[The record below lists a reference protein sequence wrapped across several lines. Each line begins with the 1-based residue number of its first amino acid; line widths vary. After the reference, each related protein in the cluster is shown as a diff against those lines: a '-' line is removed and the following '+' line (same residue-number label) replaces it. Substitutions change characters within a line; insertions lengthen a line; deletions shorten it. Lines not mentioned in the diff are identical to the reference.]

1 MALDPTALF
10 NLSYGLY
17 VLTAR
22 EDGRD
27 CGCIV
32 NTVTQLTENPTRIA
46 LSVNKQNFTNEVIQR
61 TGLFNVSV
69 LTEAA
74 PMDLFR
80 HFGFQ
85 SGRDVDK
92 FAGRTDPVSE
102 NGLRYISGPAN
113 ALISGKVEQAID
125 CGTHM
130 LYIALVTEARKLSDA
145 PSMTYAYY
153 FANVKPRP
161 QPKPAQEKPRRGF
174 VWPHLRLFLRGR
186 RAAPGLHLPPVQ
198 ARRGRFRARRLLIPA
213 PLCPSPA
220 AKGFLSGKPSVQKRK
235 KRI

>member
-10 NLSYGLY
+10 TLSYGLY

-22 EDGRD
+22 EGDRD

-61 TGLFNVSV
+61 TGVFNVSV

-80 HFGFQ
+80 RFGFQ

-92 FAGRTDPVSE
+92 FAGRTDPTSE
-102 NGLRYISGPAN
+102 NGLRYICLLYTSHLVRLSMRPSSRSFSPSSSGLAT
-113 ALISGKVEQAID
+113 I
-125 CGTHM
+125 
-130 LYIALVTEARKLSDA
+130 
-145 PSMTYAYY
+145 
-153 FANVKPRP
+153 
-161 QPKPAQEKPRRGF
+161 
-174 VWPHLRLFLRGR
+174 
-186 RAAPGLHLPPVQ
+186 
-198 ARRGRFRARRLLIPA
+198 
-213 PLCPSPA
+213 
-220 AKGFLSGKPSVQKRK
+220 
-235 KRI
+235 

>member
-10 NLSYGLY
+10 TLSYGLY

-22 EDGRD
+22 EGGRD
-27 CGCIV
+27 LGCIV

-46 LSVNKQNFTNEVIQR
+46 VSVNKQNFTNEVIQR

-69 LTEAA
+69 LTETA

-102 NGLRYISGPAN
+102 NGLRYIGGPAN

-153 FANVKPRP
+153 FANVKPKP
-161 QPKPAQEKPRRGF
+161 QPKPAEKPRRGF
-174 VWPHLRLFLRGR
+174 VCRICGYFYESDE
-186 RAAPGLHLPPVQ
+186 LPPD
-198 ARRGRFRARRLLIPA
+198 FIC
-213 PLCPSPA
+213 PLCKHGA
-220 AKGFLSGKPSVQKRK
+220 ADFEPVGF
-235 KRI
+235 

>member
-10 NLSYGLY
+10 TLSYGLY

-22 EDGRD
+22 EAGRD

-61 TGLFNVSV
+61 TGVFNISV

-74 PMDLFR
+74 TMDLFR

-92 FAGRTDPVSE
+92 FAGRTDPTSE
-102 NGLRYISGPAN
+102 NGLRYIDGPAN

-153 FANVKPRP
+153 FANVKPKP
-161 QPKPAQEKPRRGF
+161 QPKPAEKPRRGF
-174 VWPHLRLFLRGR
+174 VCRICGYFYEGDE
-186 RAAPGLHLPPVQ
+186 LPPD
-198 ARRGRFRARRLLIPA
+198 FIC
-213 PLCPSPA
+213 PLCKHGA
-220 AKGFLSGKPSVQKRK
+220 ADFEPVGF
-235 KRI
+235 

>member
-10 NLSYGLY
+10 TLSYGLY

-22 EDGRD
+22 EGDRD

-61 TGLFNVSV
+61 TGVFNISV

-74 PMDLFR
+74 TMDLFR

-92 FAGRTDPVSE
+92 FAGRADPVSE
-102 NGLRYISGPAN
+102 NGLRYIDGPAN

-153 FANVKPRP
+153 FANVKPKP
-161 QPKPAQEKPRRGF
+161 QPKPAEAKPRRGF
-174 VWPHLRLFLRGR
+174 VCRICGYFYEGDE
-186 RAAPGLHLPPVQ
+186 LPPD
-198 ARRGRFRARRLLIPA
+198 FIC
-213 PLCPSPA
+213 PLCKHGA
-220 AKGFLSGKPSVQKRK
+220 ADFEPVGF
-235 KRI
+235 

>member
-10 NLSYGLY
+10 TLSYGLY

-22 EDGRD
+22 EGGRD
-27 CGCIV
+27 LGCIV

-46 LSVNKQNFTNEVIQR
+46 VSVNKRNFTNEVIQR

-102 NGLRYISGPAN
+102 NGLRYIGGPAN

-161 QPKPAQEKPRRGF
+161 QPKPAEKPRRGF
-174 VWPHLRLFLRGR
+174 VCRICGYFYEGDE
-186 RAAPGLHLPPVQ
+186 LPPD
-198 ARRGRFRARRLLIPA
+198 FIC
-213 PLCPSPA
+213 PLCKHGA
-220 AKGFLSGKPSVQKRK
+220 ADFEPVGF
-235 KRI
+235 

>member
-10 NLSYGLY
+10 TLSYGLY

-22 EDGRD
+22 EGGRD
-27 CGCIV
+27 LGCIV

-46 LSVNKQNFTNEVIQR
+46 VSVNKQNFTCEVIRR

-102 NGLRYISGPAN
+102 NGLRYIGGPAN

-153 FANVKPRP
+153 FANVKPKP
-161 QPKPAQEKPRRGF
+161 QPKPAEKPRRGF
-174 VWPHLRLFLRGR
+174 VCRICGYFYEGDE
-186 RAAPGLHLPPVQ
+186 LPPD
-198 ARRGRFRARRLLIPA
+198 FIC
-213 PLCPSPA
+213 PLCKHGA
-220 AKGFLSGKPSVQKRK
+220 ADFEPVGF
-235 KRI
+235 

>member
-10 NLSYGLY
+10 TLSYGLY

-22 EDGRD
+22 EGDRD
-27 CGCIV
+27 LGCIV

-46 LSVNKQNFTNEVIQR
+46 VSVNKQNFTNEVIQR

-102 NGLRYISGPAN
+102 NGLRYIGGPAN

-153 FANVKPRP
+153 FANVKPKP

-174 VWPHLRLFLRGR
+174 VCRICGYFYEGDE
-186 RAAPGLHLPPVQ
+186 LPPD
-198 ARRGRFRARRLLIPA
+198 FIC
-213 PLCPSPA
+213 PLCKHGA
-220 AKGFLSGKPSVQKRK
+220 ADFEPVGF
-235 KRI
+235 

>member
-10 NLSYGLY
+10 TLSYGLY

-22 EDGRD
+22 EGGRD

-32 NTVTQLTENPTRIA
+32 NTVTQLTEDPTRIA
-46 LSVNKQNFTNEVIQR
+46 VSVNKRNFTNEVIQR
-61 TGLFNVSV
+61 TGVFNVSV

-102 NGLRYISGPAN
+102 NGLRYIDGPAN

-153 FANVKPRP
+153 FANVKPKP
-161 QPKPAQEKPRRGF
+161 QPKPAEAKPRRGF
-174 VWPHLRLFLRGR
+174 VCRICGYFYEGDE
-186 RAAPGLHLPPVQ
+186 LPPD
-198 ARRGRFRARRLLIPA
+198 FIC
-213 PLCPSPA
+213 PLCKHGA
-220 AKGFLSGKPSVQKRK
+220 ADFEPVGF
-235 KRI
+235 

>member
-10 NLSYGLY
+10 TLSYGLY

-22 EDGRD
+22 EGGRD
-27 CGCIV
+27 LGCIV

-46 LSVNKQNFTNEVIQR
+46 VSVNKQNFTNEVIQR

-102 NGLRYISGPAN
+102 NGLRYIGGPAT

-153 FANVKPRP
+153 FANVKPKP

-174 VWPHLRLFLRGR
+174 VCRICGYFYEGDE
-186 RAAPGLHLPPVQ
+186 LPPD
-198 ARRGRFRARRLLIPA
+198 FIC
-213 PLCPSPA
+213 PLCKHGA
-220 AKGFLSGKPSVQKRK
+220 ADFEPVGF
-235 KRI
+235 

>member
-10 NLSYGLY
+10 TLSYGLY

-22 EDGRD
+22 EGDRD
-27 CGCIV
+27 LGCIV

-46 LSVNKQNFTNEVIQR
+46 VSVNKRNFTNEVIQR

-153 FANVKPRP
+153 FANVKPKP

-174 VWPHLRLFLRGR
+174 VCRICGYFYEGDE
-186 RAAPGLHLPPVQ
+186 LPPD
-198 ARRGRFRARRLLIPA
+198 FIC
-213 PLCPSPA
+213 PLCKHGA
-220 AKGFLSGKPSVQKRK
+220 ADFEPVGF
-235 KRI
+235 

>member
-46 LSVNKQNFTNEVIQR
+46 VSVNKQNFTNEVIQR
-61 TGLFNVSV
+61 TGVFNVSV

-74 PMDLFR
+74 TMDLFR

-92 FAGRTDPVSE
+92 FAGRTDPTSE
-102 NGLRYISGPAN
+102 NGLRYIDGPAN

-153 FANVKPRP
+153 FANVKPKP
-161 QPKPAQEKPRRGF
+161 QPKPAEKPRRGF
-174 VWPHLRLFLRGR
+174 VCRICGYFYEGDE
-186 RAAPGLHLPPVQ
+186 LPPD
-198 ARRGRFRARRLLIPA
+198 FIC
-213 PLCPSPA
+213 PLCKHGA
-220 AKGFLSGKPSVQKRK
+220 ADFEPVGF
-235 KRI
+235 

>member
-61 TGLFNVSV
+61 TGVFNISV

-74 PMDLFR
+74 TMDLFR

-92 FAGRTDPVSE
+92 FAGRTDPTSE
-102 NGLRYISGPAN
+102 NGLRYIDGPAN

-153 FANVKPRP
+153 FANVKPKP
-161 QPKPAQEKPRRGF
+161 QPKPAEKPRRGF
-174 VWPHLRLFLRGR
+174 VCRICGYFYEGDE
-186 RAAPGLHLPPVQ
+186 LPPDS
-198 ARRGRFRARRLLIPA
+198 IC
-213 PLCPSPA
+213 PLCKQGA
-220 AKGFLSGKPSVQKRK
+220 ADFEPVGS
-235 KRI
+235 

>member
-10 NLSYGLY
+10 TLSYGLY

-22 EDGRD
+22 EGDRD
-27 CGCIV
+27 LGCIV

-46 LSVNKQNFTNEVIQR
+46 VSVNKQNFTNEVIQR
-61 TGLFNVSV
+61 TGVFNVSV

-102 NGLRYISGPAN
+102 NGLRYIGGPAN

-130 LYIALVTEARKLSDA
+130 LFIALVTEARKLSDA

-174 VWPHLRLFLRGR
+174 VCRICGYFYEGDE
-186 RAAPGLHLPPVQ
+186 LPPD
-198 ARRGRFRARRLLIPA
+198 FIC
-213 PLCPSPA
+213 PLCKHGA
-220 AKGFLSGKPSVQKRK
+220 ADFEPVGF
-235 KRI
+235 

>member
-10 NLSYGLY
+10 TLSYGLY

-22 EDGRD
+22 EGDRD
-27 CGCIV
+27 LGCIV

-46 LSVNKQNFTNEVIQR
+46 VSVNKQNFTNEVIQR
-61 TGLFNVSV
+61 TGVFNVSV

-74 PMDLFR
+74 TMDLFR
-80 HFGFQ
+80 RFGFQ

-92 FAGRTDPVSE
+92 FAGRADPVSE
-102 NGLRYISGPAN
+102 NGLRYIDGPAN

-153 FANVKPRP
+153 FANVKPKP
-161 QPKPAQEKPRRGF
+161 QPKPAEDKPRRGF
-174 VWPHLRLFLRGR
+174 VCRICGYFYEGDE
-186 RAAPGLHLPPVQ
+186 LPPD
-198 ARRGRFRARRLLIPA
+198 FIC
-213 PLCPSPA
+213 PLCKHGA
-220 AKGFLSGKPSVQKRK
+220 ADFEPVGF
-235 KRI
+235 

>member
-10 NLSYGLY
+10 TLSYGLY

-22 EDGRD
+22 EGDRD
-27 CGCIV
+27 LGCIV

-61 TGLFNVSV
+61 TGVFNISV

-74 PMDLFR
+74 TMDLFR

-92 FAGRTDPVSE
+92 FAGRADPVSE
-102 NGLRYISGPAN
+102 NGLRYIGGPAN

-153 FANVKPRP
+153 FANVKPKP
-161 QPKPAQEKPRRGF
+161 QPKPAEDKPRRGF
-174 VWPHLRLFLRGR
+174 VCRICGYFYEGDE
-186 RAAPGLHLPPVQ
+186 LPPD
-198 ARRGRFRARRLLIPA
+198 FIC
-213 PLCPSPA
+213 PLCKHGA
-220 AKGFLSGKPSVQKRK
+220 ADFEPVGF
-235 KRI
+235 

>member
-61 TGLFNVSV
+61 TGVFNISV

-74 PMDLFR
+74 TMALFR

-92 FAGRTDPVSE
+92 FAGRTDPTSE
-102 NGLRYISGPAN
+102 NGLRYIDGPAN

-145 PSMTYAYY
+145 LSMTYAYY
-153 FANVKPRP
+153 FANVKPKP

-174 VWPHLRLFLRGR
+174 VCRICGYFYEGDE
-186 RAAPGLHLPPVQ
+186 LPPD
-198 ARRGRFRARRLLIPA
+198 FIC
-213 PLCPSPA
+213 PLCKHGA
-220 AKGFLSGKPSVQKRK
+220 ADFEPVGF
-235 KRI
+235 

>member
-10 NLSYGLY
+10 TLSYGLY

-22 EDGRD
+22 EGDRD
-27 CGCIV
+27 LGCIV

-61 TGLFNVSV
+61 TGVFNISV

-74 PMDLFR
+74 TMDLFR

-92 FAGRTDPVSE
+92 FAGRTDPASE
-102 NGLRYISGPAN
+102 NGLRYIGGPAN

-153 FANVKPRP
+153 FANVKPKP
-161 QPKPAQEKPRRGF
+161 QPKPAEDKPRRGF
-174 VWPHLRLFLRGR
+174 VCRICGYFYEGDE
-186 RAAPGLHLPPVQ
+186 LPPD
-198 ARRGRFRARRLLIPA
+198 FIC
-213 PLCPSPA
+213 PLCKHGA
-220 AKGFLSGKPSVQKRK
+220 ADFEPVGF
-235 KRI
+235 

>member
-10 NLSYGLY
+10 TLSYGLY

-22 EDGRD
+22 EGDRD
-27 CGCIV
+27 LGCIV

-61 TGLFNVSV
+61 TGVFNISV

-74 PMDLFR
+74 TMDLFR

-92 FAGRTDPVSE
+92 FAGRTDPASE
-102 NGLRYISGPAN
+102 NGLRYIGGPAN

-174 VWPHLRLFLRGR
+174 VCRICGYFYEGDE
-186 RAAPGLHLPPVQ
+186 LPPD
-198 ARRGRFRARRLLIPA
+198 FIC
-213 PLCPSPA
+213 PLCKHGA
-220 AKGFLSGKPSVQKRK
+220 ADFEPVGF
-235 KRI
+235 

>member
-10 NLSYGLY
+10 TLSYGLY

-22 EDGRD
+22 EGDRD
-27 CGCIV
+27 LGCIV

-46 LSVNKQNFTNEVIQR
+46 VSVNKQNFTNEVIQR
-61 TGLFNVSV
+61 TGVFNVSV

-74 PMDLFR
+74 TMDLFR

-92 FAGRTDPVSE
+92 FAGRADPVSE
-102 NGLRYISGPAN
+102 NGLRYIGGPAN

-174 VWPHLRLFLRGR
+174 VCRICGYFYEGDE
-186 RAAPGLHLPPVQ
+186 LPPD
-198 ARRGRFRARRLLIPA
+198 FIC
-213 PLCPSPA
+213 PLCKHGA
-220 AKGFLSGKPSVQKRK
+220 ADFEPVGF
-235 KRI
+235 

>member
-61 TGLFNVSV
+61 TGVFNISV

-74 PMDLFR
+74 TMDLFR

-92 FAGRTDPVSE
+92 FAGRADPVSE
-102 NGLRYISGPAN
+102 NGLRYIGGPAN

-153 FANVKPRP
+153 FANVKPKP
-161 QPKPAQEKPRRGF
+161 QPKPAEDKPRRGF
-174 VWPHLRLFLRGR
+174 VCRICGYFYEGDE
-186 RAAPGLHLPPVQ
+186 LPPD
-198 ARRGRFRARRLLIPA
+198 FIC
-213 PLCPSPA
+213 PLCKHGA
-220 AKGFLSGKPSVQKRK
+220 ADFEPVGF
-235 KRI
+235 

>member
-10 NLSYGLY
+10 TLSYGLY

-22 EDGRD
+22 EGDRD
-27 CGCIV
+27 LGCIV

-46 LSVNKQNFTNEVIQR
+46 VSVNKRNFTNEVIQR

-102 NGLRYISGPAN
+102 NGLRYIGGPAN

-174 VWPHLRLFLRGR
+174 VCRICGYFYEGDE
-186 RAAPGLHLPPVQ
+186 LPPD
-198 ARRGRFRARRLLIPA
+198 FIC
-213 PLCPSPA
+213 PLCKHGA
-220 AKGFLSGKPSVQKRK
+220 ADFEPVGF
-235 KRI
+235 

>member
-10 NLSYGLY
+10 TLSYGLY

-22 EDGRD
+22 EGDRD
-27 CGCIV
+27 LGCIV

-46 LSVNKQNFTNEVIQR
+46 VSVNKQNFTNEVIQR
-61 TGLFNVSV
+61 TGVFNVSV

-102 NGLRYISGPAN
+102 NGLRYIGGPAN
-113 ALISGKVEQAID
+113 ALISGKVEQVID

-174 VWPHLRLFLRGR
+174 VCRICGYFYEGDE
-186 RAAPGLHLPPVQ
+186 LPPD
-198 ARRGRFRARRLLIPA
+198 FIC
-213 PLCPSPA
+213 PLCKHGA
-220 AKGFLSGKPSVQKRK
+220 ADFEPVGF
-235 KRI
+235 

>member
-10 NLSYGLY
+10 TLSYGLY

-22 EDGRD
+22 EGDRD
-27 CGCIV
+27 LGCIV

-46 LSVNKQNFTNEVIQR
+46 VSVNKQNFTNEVIQR
-61 TGLFNVSV
+61 TGVFNVSV

-102 NGLRYISGPAN
+102 NGLRYIGGPAN

-153 FANVKPRP
+153 FANVKPKP

-174 VWPHLRLFLRGR
+174 VCRICGYFYEGDE
-186 RAAPGLHLPPVQ
+186 LP
-198 ARRGRFRARRLLIPA
+198 ADFIC
-213 PLCPSPA
+213 PLCKHGA
-220 AKGFLSGKPSVQKRK
+220 ADFEPVGF
-235 KRI
+235 

>member
-10 NLSYGLY
+10 TLSYGLY

-22 EDGRD
+22 EGGRD
-27 CGCIV
+27 LGCIV

-46 LSVNKQNFTNEVIQR
+46 VSVNKQNFTNEVIQR

-92 FAGRTDPVSE
+92 FAGRTDPTSE
-102 NGLRYISGPAN
+102 NGLRYIGGPAN

-174 VWPHLRLFLRGR
+174 VCRICGYFYEGDE
-186 RAAPGLHLPPVQ
+186 LPPD
-198 ARRGRFRARRLLIPA
+198 FIC
-213 PLCPSPA
+213 PLCKHGA
-220 AKGFLSGKPSVQKRK
+220 ADFEPVGF
-235 KRI
+235 

>member
-10 NLSYGLY
+10 TLSYGLY

-22 EDGRD
+22 EGGRD
-27 CGCIV
+27 LGCIV

-46 LSVNKQNFTNEVIQR
+46 VSVNKQNFTNEVIQR

-161 QPKPAQEKPRRGF
+161 QPKPAEAKPRRGF
-174 VWPHLRLFLRGR
+174 VCRICGYFYEGDE
-186 RAAPGLHLPPVQ
+186 LPPD
-198 ARRGRFRARRLLIPA
+198 FIC
-213 PLCPSPA
+213 PLCKHGA
-220 AKGFLSGKPSVQKRK
+220 ADFEPVGF
-235 KRI
+235 

>member
-10 NLSYGLY
+10 TLSYGLY

-22 EDGRD
+22 EGDRD
-27 CGCIV
+27 LGCIV

-46 LSVNKQNFTNEVIQR
+46 VSVNKQNFTNEVIQR
-61 TGLFNVSV
+61 TGVFNVSV

-74 PMDLFR
+74 TMDLFR

-92 FAGRTDPVSE
+92 FAGRTDPTSE
-102 NGLRYISGPAN
+102 NGLRYIDGPAN

-153 FANVKPRP
+153 FANVKPKP
-161 QPKPAQEKPRRGF
+161 QPKPAEKPRRGF
-174 VWPHLRLFLRGR
+174 VCRICGYFYEGDE
-186 RAAPGLHLPPVQ
+186 LPPD
-198 ARRGRFRARRLLIPA
+198 FIC
-213 PLCPSPA
+213 PLCKHGA
-220 AKGFLSGKPSVQKRK
+220 ADFEPVGF
-235 KRI
+235 

>member
-10 NLSYGLY
+10 TLSYGLY

-22 EDGRD
+22 EGGRD
-27 CGCIV
+27 LGCIV

-46 LSVNKQNFTNEVIQR
+46 VSVNKQNFTNEVIQR
-61 TGLFNVSV
+61 TGVFNVSV

-153 FANVKPRP
+153 FANVKPKP

-174 VWPHLRLFLRGR
+174 VCRICGYFYEGDE
-186 RAAPGLHLPPVQ
+186 LPPD
-198 ARRGRFRARRLLIPA
+198 FIC
-213 PLCPSPA
+213 PLCKHGA
-220 AKGFLSGKPSVQKRK
+220 ADFEPVGF
-235 KRI
+235 